1 MRSSGAHSGNPD
13 TGATRLMR
21 PLFHLGTPRLATRHP
36 AERPWRP
43 TSRPAPSRSGAT
55 NSSRRRSPPARRR
68 RRRRNRFVAIARS
81 RIVLDR
87 RRRRSASRSPGVA
100 RSPTATQGSLRR
112 PASANS
118 ALAPPPSASENRT
131 WNATF
136 DTSAGT
142 ITATLDGAAAPQAVA
157 SFVTLAKDGFFNG
170 TECHRL
176 VDQGIYVLQCG
187 SPDGTP
193 NGGPGFRFGPIEN
206 APGDDIYPA
215 GTLAMAR
222 VGGDA
227 YSMGSQFFFV
237 YQDSTIPSDAAGGY
251 TVFGTITDGL
261 AILEGIG
268 AAGNVRRKQR
278 RTPRRARHHQ

>member
-1 MRSSGAHSGNPD
+1 M
-13 TGATRLMR
+13 
-21 PLFHLGTPRLATRHP
+21 
-36 AERPWRP
+36 
-43 TSRPAPSRSGAT
+43 AT
-55 NSSRRRSPPARRR
+55 NKQIRAQQKRRYEQFQAKIAAREAR
-68 RRRRNRFVAIARS
+68 RRRRNRVIAIVAVALILAGAGALG
-81 RIVLDR
+81 I
-87 RRRRSASRSPGVA
+87 SALNGSST
-100 RSPTATQGSLRR
+100 PTATMAPS
-112 PASANS
+112 PTPSNNS

-131 WNATF
+131 WNATI

-176 VDQGIYVLQCG
+176 VNQGIYILQCG

-193 NGGPGFRFGPIEN
+193 NGGPGYTFGPIEN
-206 APGDDIYPA
+206 APSDDTYPA
-215 GTLAMAR
+215 GTIAMAR

-227 YSMGSQFFFV
+227 YSMGSQFFLV
-237 YQDSTIPSDAAGGY
+237 YQDSMIPSDAAGGY

-268 AAGNVRRKQR
+268 AGGTSDGSSDG
-278 RTPRRARHHQ
+278 TPADPVIINEVSVE